1 MVKDYLVE
9 FLPEASDEF
18 ATLDKAV
25 AQRILKKLRW
35 LAENFADLT
44 PEPLSC
50 KLKGLFKLRVGSNR
64 VFYSFDQEERII
76 TVHLIGHRKEIY
88 KPS

>member
-1 MVKDYLVE
+1 MKEYRVE
-9 FLPEASDEF
+9 FLPEASDEL
-18 ATLDKAV
+18 ASLDKAV
-25 AQRILKKLRW
+25 AQRILKKLKW

-44 PEPLSC
+44 PESLGGQ
-50 KLKGLFKLRVGSNR
+50 LKGLFKLRIGSYR
-64 VFYSFDQEERII
+64 VFYSFDREKRII